1 MKLINLLTLLIL
13 FSNQLSFSQD
23 NNANIWYFGNNAG
36 VDFNTGVPTGII
48 DGQINTKEGCASIC
62 DIDGNILFYSDGSNI
77 WNSEH
82 DIMPNGS
89 GLLGDFSATQSSV
102 IVPRP
107 HFDGANSIY
116 YVFTIDN
123 WQDDLVNGFRYS
135 VVDMS
140 LDGGL
145 GDVVDTLK
153 NITLHDAVSEKICA
167 VMHTNNKDVWV
178 LTHDWDSDQFLSY
191 LLTEDSIS
199 SSPIIS
205 AVGSVHGGEYVN
217 ALGYMK
223 ASIAG
228 DKVGLVHPI
237 SDNAEVGNF
246 EVLDFDRGTGLLSN
260 YRVSDNVY
268 KPYGVEFS
276 PDGNKL
282 YTSCMTWDNSITSK
296 LYQFDLQAD
305 DFASSETLIEE
316 SYSDNIFALQLGPN
330 GKIYVAIN
338 NNTFLASISDPN
350 TLGLDCNYE
359 SQDVYLDSKV
369 CRYGLPNQFY
379 YKGFQ
384 FFTGS
389 NIDVSICDGDSMFLD
404 NEYQSTE
411 GTFQDI
417 VDSYLGWDS
426 IINIQL
432 SLLDA
437 LPIPVITAN
446 SNILSSNNAPNYQW
460 YFEGEAILNAIYSD
474 FQAMASGTYQVVIEN
489 ENGCQSWSAPYSFT
503 YVGVNELKKSL
514 NIYPN
519 PTTGII
525 NIDTKETYSV
535 EIFDLK
541 GQVLIEDNA
550 QQSLDISFLKKGIY
564 LLKIV
569 TQDQVYTSKIYLE

>member
-1 MKLINLLTLLIL
+1 MKQISIITLLIL
-13 FSNQLSFSQD
+13 VSFELTFSQD
-23 NNANIWYFGNNAG
+23 NNANVWYFGNNAG
-36 VDFNTGVPTGII
+36 VDFNTGVPTAVT

-77 WNSEH
+77 WNAEH
-82 DIMPNGS
+82 NIMPNGS

-123 WQDDLVNGFRYS
+123 WQDDLVNGFKYS

-140 LDGGL
+140 LDDGL
-145 GDVVDTLK
+145 GDVIDTLK

-178 LTHDWDSDQFLSY
+178 LTHDWDSNQFLSY

-223 ASIAG
+223 ASITG

-246 EVLDFDRGTGLLSN
+246 EVLDFDRGTGHLSN

-268 KPYGVEFS
+268 KPYGLEFS
-276 PDGNKL
+276 PDGTKL
-282 YTSCMTWDNSITSK
+282 YGSCMTWASSVSSK
-296 LYQFDLQAD
+296 LYQFDLDAD
-305 DFASSETLIEE
+305 DFASSEILIEA

-330 GKIYVAIN
+330 GKIYIAIN

-350 TLGLDCNYE
+350 TLGLDCNYND
-359 SQDVYLDSKV
+359 QDVYLDSKL

-389 NIDVSICDGDSMFLD
+389 EVEMSICEGDSILIND
-404 NEYQSTE
+404 EYQTTE
-411 GTFQDI
+411 GYFQEV

-426 IINIQL
+426 ILNIEL
-432 SLLDA
+432 NFLDLL
-437 LPIPVITAN
+437 PVIITAN
-446 SNILSSNNAPNYQW
+446 SNILSSSSAPNYQW
-460 YFEGEAILNAIYSD
+460 YFEGEPILNTNNSELEPMIT
-474 FQAMASGTYQVVIEN
+474 GTYLVSVQN
-489 ENGCQSWSAPYSFT
+489 SNGCISWSEPYYFT
-503 YVGVNELKKSL
+503 YVGISELENSFKVF
-514 NIYPN
+514 PN

-525 NIDTKETYSV
+525 NLDSKEDYLV
-535 EIFDLK
+535 KIFNLK
-541 GQVLIEDNA
+541 GQLLHQDSSD
-550 QQSLDISFLKKGIY
+550 QSLDISFLEKGVY
-564 LLKIV
+564 LLKVV
-569 TQDQVYTSKIYLE
+569 TKKQVYTSKIYLE

>member
-1 MKLINLLTLLIL
+1 MKQISIITLLIL
-13 FSNQLSFSQD
+13 VSFELTIAQD
-23 NNANIWYFGNNAG
+23 NNANVWYFGNNAG
-36 VDFNTGVPTGII
+36 VDFNTGVPNAVT

-77 WNSEH
+77 WNAEH
-82 DIMPNGS
+82 NIMPNGS

-123 WQDDLVNGFRYS
+123 WQDDLFNGFKYS

-140 LDGGL
+140 LDDGL
-145 GDVVDTLK
+145 GDVIDTLK

-178 LTHDWDSDQFLSY
+178 LTHDWDSNQFLSY

-246 EVLDFDRGTGLLSN
+246 EVLDFDRGTGHLSN

-268 KPYGVEFS
+268 KPYGLEFS
-276 PDGNKL
+276 PDGTKL
-282 YTSCMTWDNSITSK
+282 YGSCMTWVSSVSSK
-296 LYQFDLQAD
+296 LYQFDLEAD
-305 DFASSETLIEE
+305 DFASSEILIEA

-330 GKIYVAIN
+330 GKIYIAIN

-350 TLGLDCNYE
+350 TLGLDCNYND
-359 SQDVYLDSKV
+359 QDVYLDSKL

-389 NIDVSICDGDSMFLD
+389 EVEMSICEGDSILIND
-404 NEYQSTE
+404 EYQTTT
-411 GTFQDI
+411 GYFQEV

-426 IINIQL
+426 ILNIEL
-432 SLLDA
+432 NILDLL
-437 LPIPVITAN
+437 PVIITAN
-446 SNILSSNNAPNYQW
+446 SNILSSSSAPNYQW
-460 YFEGEAILNAIYSD
+460 YFEGEPILNANNSELESMIT
-474 FQAMASGTYQVVIEN
+474 GTYLVSVQN
-489 ENGCQSWSAPYSFT
+489 SNGCISWSEPYYFT
-503 YVGVNELKKSL
+503 YVGISELENGFKV
-514 NIYPN
+514 YPN
-519 PTTGII
+519 PTSGII
-525 NIDTKETYSV
+525 NLDSKEDYIV
-535 EIFDLK
+535 KIFNLK
-541 GQVLIEDNA
+541 GQLLHQDSSD
-550 QQSLDISFLKKGIY
+550 QSLDISFLEKGVY
-564 LLKIV
+564 LLKIISKSK
-569 TQDQVYTSKIYLE
+569 VYTTKIILE